1 MSAAA
6 DRRPDLRS
14 EGSFQRFMG
23 TCCRELG
30 QFEAATEHL
39 RQALQI
45 DPRDDAALDHLA
57 FDHFRGNRYAQA
69 LELYEDLVKI
79 KPGSAQVNANRAAVL
94 ALLGR
99 YEEAIAGFERA
110 VSLDPGLESARAG
123 LEQARRDAL
132 RSNR

>member
-23 TCCRELG
+23 TCYRELG
-30 QFEAATEHL
+30 QCEAATEHF

-45 DPRDDAALDHLA
+45 DPRDDVALHHLA

-110 VSLDPGLESARAG
+110 VSLDPGLE
-123 LEQARRDAL
+123 QARRDAL